1 MSSGGV
7 LRMRVRQQSIYSIIS
22 NSRSTKKEM
31 DRGST
36 YVEMKRFKRTARIQ
50 VTLAV
55 KHYEFGN
62 LTVTYT
68 STSLILTPELS
79 YQVVLLPMKFDVQH
93 FTMSPILPFDI
104 LGENK
109 DSKELALVSHS
120 FKFLQIYSKHLFVA
134 TFIFKEGIC

>member
-1 MSSGGV
+1 
-7 LRMRVRQQSIYSIIS
+7 MRVRQQSIYSIIS

-68 STSLILTPELS
+68 SITSLILTPELS
-79 YQVVLLPMKFDVQH
+79 YQAVLLPMKFDVQH
-93 FTMSPILPFDI
+93 STMSPILPFDI
-104 LGENK
+104 IGENK
-109 DSKELALVSHS
+109 DSNLLEELALVSHS